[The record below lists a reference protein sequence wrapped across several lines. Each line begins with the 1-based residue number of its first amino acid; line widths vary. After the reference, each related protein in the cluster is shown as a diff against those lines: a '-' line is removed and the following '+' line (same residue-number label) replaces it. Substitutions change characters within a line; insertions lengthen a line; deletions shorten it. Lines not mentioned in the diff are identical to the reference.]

1 VRVRSIALSQE
12 RMQRF
17 CYQCPYFGNCPGV
30 FVANATSIEREVLE
44 TSGCPV
50 RAVLDH
56 ILDVFKRTDLSDF
69 ILESYKADDDAT
81 AKEQPALSVA

>member
-1 VRVRSIALSQE
+1 
-12 RMQRF
+12 
-17 CYQCPYFGNCPGV
+17 
-30 FVANATSIEREVLE
+30 
-44 TSGCPV
+44 
-50 RAVLDH
+50 VLDH